1 MVGFFIVKNE
11 RVILRLEAIYFEL
24 RKIFIMFIALTIF
37 MFADWSQ
44 GTVCYAFIVN
54 VN

>member
-1 MVGFFIVKNE
+1 VNNE
-11 RVILRLEAIYFEL
+11 RVILRLEATYFEL
-24 RKIFIMFIALTIF
+24 KKIFIIFIALTIF

-44 GTVCYAFIVN
+44 GTVGYAFIVN